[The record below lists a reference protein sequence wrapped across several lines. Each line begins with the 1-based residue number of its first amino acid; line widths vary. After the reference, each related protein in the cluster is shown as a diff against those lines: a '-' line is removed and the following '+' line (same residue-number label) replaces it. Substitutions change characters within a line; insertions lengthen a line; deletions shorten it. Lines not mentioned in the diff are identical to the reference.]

1 MKRALRIN
9 TDFTTEVLD
18 LSSNE
23 YEQLSGAVGGLIQA
37 VDLKPDLTV
46 WMNEEGK
53 LMDLP
58 VNIIGTHM
66 WERSFGQTDILVG
79 DIVFTGN
86 TDDEGE
92 TTDLSHAWLVQLE
105 EFAARL
111 RRTVLVE

>member
-9 TDFTTEVLD
+9 TDLTTEVLD

-66 WERSFGQTDILVG
+66 WERGFGQTDILVG